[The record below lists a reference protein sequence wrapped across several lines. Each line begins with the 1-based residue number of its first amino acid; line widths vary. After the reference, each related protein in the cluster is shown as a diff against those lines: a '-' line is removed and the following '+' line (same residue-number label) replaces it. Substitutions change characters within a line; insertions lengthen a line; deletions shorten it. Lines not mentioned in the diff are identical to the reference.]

1 MSRKRPAAAPPA
13 PPAPAPPR
21 APRAAGGRRRGR
33 GTDAVTL
40 EDVAKIAGVSPI
52 TVSRVVN
59 RPEIV
64 HPDTVARVQ
73 RVIARTGYVPNLL
86 AGGLASRRSRL
97 VAALV
102 PTVVN
107 SIFVDTIQ
115 SLTDTLWAARYQV
128 VLGMTGYAGHASRE
142 EALVTAILGRR
153 PDAVFVVGVNHSPEA
168 RRRLLAA
175 RIPVVEAWDLTA
187 TPIDMVVGFS
197 HERVG
202 TAVGDYL
209 FRKGYRRIGSVW
221 ADDER
226 AVRRRTGLLESLARH
241 GLAESG
247 ASVVP
252 APSTLRAG
260 RQAFA
265 ALLARGVEL
274 DAVVCSSDA
283 FAHGVLAEAQSRG
296 IAVPGRLA
304 VLGFGDLE
312 FAAETVPALS
322 SVRVDRHGI
331 GRIAAEALLARMA
344 GEPVAHEV
352 VDVGFEIVERATT

>member
-1 MSRKRPAAAPPA
+1 MSRKPPAAAPR
-13 PPAPAPPR
+13 PR
-21 APRAAGGRRRGR
+21 RKAAGARARRRGSR
-33 GTDAVTL
+33 STNAVTL
-40 EDVAKIAGVSPI
+40 ADVAKIAGVSPI

-59 RPEIV
+59 RPELV
-64 HPDTVARVQ
+64 HAETVAQVQ

-115 SLTDTLWAARYQV
+115 SLTDTLWEARYQV
-128 VLGMTGYAGHASRE
+128 VLGMTGYAGHAPRE
-142 EALVTAILGRR
+142 EALVSAILSRR
-153 PDAVFVVGVNHSPEA
+153 PDAVFIVGVHHTPDS
-168 RRRLLAA
+168 RRRLLSAH
-175 RIPVVEAWDLTA
+175 IPVVEAWDLTA
-187 TPIDMVVGFS
+187 SPIDMVIGFS

-202 TAVGDYL
+202 AAVADYL
-209 FRKGYRRIGSVW
+209 VGKGYRRVASVW

-226 AVRRRTGLLESLARH
+226 AIRRRTGLLGALARH
-241 GLAESG
+241 GLAEAG

-252 APSTLRAG
+252 APSTLRSG

-265 ALLARGVEL
+265 ALLDRGVEA

-283 FAHGVLAEAQSRG
+283 FAHGVLAEAQARG
-296 IAVPGRLA
+296 ISIPSRLA

-312 FAAETVPALS
+312 FAAQTVPALS
-322 SVRVDRHGI
+322 SVRIDRHGI
-331 GRIAAEALLARMA
+331 GRMAAEALLARIEGRPA
-344 GEPVAHEV
+344 GEKV

>member
-1 MSRKRPAAAPPA
+1 MGRKRTAD
-13 PPAPAPPR
+13 
-21 APRAAGGRRRGR
+21 APRPLTRRPSRAVTAR
-33 GTDAVTL
+33 RTRRATDAVTL

-64 HPDTVARVQ
+64 HADTVAHVQ

-128 VLGMTGYAGHASRE
+128 VLGMTGYAGHDPRE
-142 EALVTAILGRR
+142 EALVTAILSRR
-153 PDAVFVVGVNHSPEA
+153 PDAVFIVGVHHSPDS

-175 RIPVVEAWDLTA
+175 RVPVVEAWDLTRS
-187 TPIDMVVGFS
+187 PIDMVVGFS
-197 HERVG
+197 HERLG
-202 TAVGDYL
+202 AAVGDYL
-209 FRKGYRRIGSVW
+209 VGKGYRRIASVW

-226 AVRRRTGLLESLARH
+226 AVRRRQGLLRALSAH
-241 GLAESG
+241 GLEEAG
-247 ASVVP
+247 ASVVA
-252 APSTLRAG
+252 APSTLRSG
-260 RQAFA
+260 REAFA
-265 ALLARGVEL
+265 ALLDRGVRA

-283 FAHGVLAEAQSRG
+283 FAHGVLSEAQVRG
-296 IAVPGRLA
+296 LAVPSQLA
-304 VLGFGDLE
+304 VMGFGDLE
-312 FAAETVPALS
+312 FAAQTVPALTT
-322 SVRVDRHGI
+322 VRVDRHGI
-331 GRIAAEALLARMA
+331 GRLAAEALLARIE
-344 GEPVAHEV
+344 GKPVREKV
-352 VDVGFEIVERATT
+352 VDVGFEIVERAST

>member
-1 MSRKRPAAAPPA
+1 VRTAS
-13 PPAPAPPR
+13 
-21 APRAAGGRRRGR
+21 GRRNSRA
-33 GTDAVTL
+33 TDAVTL
-40 EDVAKIAGVSPI
+40 DDVAKIAGVSPI

-64 HPDTVARVQ
+64 RPETVALVQ
-73 RVIARTGYVPNLL
+73 RVISRTGYVPNLL

-142 EALVTAILGRR
+142 EALVTAILSRR
-153 PDAVFVVGVNHSPEA
+153 PDAVFVVGVNHSPDS

-175 RIPVVEAWDLTA
+175 RVPVVEAWDLT
-187 TPIDMVVGFS
+187 TSPIDMVVGFS

-202 TAVGDYL
+202 AAVAEYL
-209 FRKGYRRIGSVW
+209 VARGYRRIASVW

-226 AVRRRTGLLESLARH
+226 AVRRRNGLLEALARH
-241 GLAESG
+241 GVSEAG

-265 ALLARGVEL
+265 ALLGRGVEP

-296 IAVPGRLA
+296 IPVPGRLA

-322 SVRVDRHGI
+322 SVRIDRHGI
-331 GRIAAEALLARMA
+331 GRIAAEALLARIE
-344 GEPVAHEV
+344 GKPIDQRVI
-352 VDVGFEIVERATT
+352 DVGFEIVERETT

>member
-1 MSRKRPAAAPPA
+1 MTRKPPGPTPRRPPKAGA
-13 PPAPAPPR
+13 PR
-21 APRAAGGRRRGR
+21 APGARRPSRAGN
-33 GTDAVTL
+33 AVTL

-64 HPDTVARVQ
+64 HPETVAHVQ
-73 RVIARTGYVPNLL
+73 QVISRTGYVPNLL

-115 SLTDTLWAARYQV
+115 SLTDALWEARYQV
-128 VLGMTGYAGHASRE
+128 VLGMTGYAGHDSRE
-142 EALVTAILGRR
+142 EALVTAILSRR
-153 PDAVFVVGVNHSPEA
+153 PDAVFIVGVNHSPES
-168 RRRLLAA
+168 RRRLLGA
-175 RIPVVEAWDLTA
+175 RVPVVEAWDLTA
-187 TPIDMVVGFS
+187 SPIDMVVGFS

-202 TAVGDYL
+202 AAVGDYL
-209 FRKGYRRIGSVW
+209 VKKGYRRIGSVW

-226 AVRRRTGLLESLARH
+226 AIRRRQGLLESLSRH
-241 GLAESG
+241 GLSEAG

-265 ALLARGVEL
+265 ALLARGLHL

-283 FAHGVLAEAQSRG
+283 FAHGVLAEAQARG
-296 IAVPGRLA
+296 IPVPGRLA

-312 FAAETVPALS
+312 FAADTVPALS

-331 GRIAAEALLARMA
+331 GRIAAEALLARID
-344 GEPVAHEV
+344 GKPVAQKV